1 MSEEKRIYTVKDVAL
16 MFEKSVGTIYRW
28 IEKGYLSPSG
38 KLPNGQMVFT
48 NKQVK
53 EMKSQYFGE

>member
-38 KLPNGQMVFT
+38 KLPNGQMIFT
-48 NKQVK
+48 SKAIK
-53 EMKSQYFGE
+53 DMEFKYFGE